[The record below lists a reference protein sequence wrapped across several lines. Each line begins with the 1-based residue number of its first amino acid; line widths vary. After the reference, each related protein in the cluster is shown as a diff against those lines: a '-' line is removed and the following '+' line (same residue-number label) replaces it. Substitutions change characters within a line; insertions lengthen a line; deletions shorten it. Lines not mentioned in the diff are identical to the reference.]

1 MQRSSFTQLEHYYN
15 EIMRAKQGAPKFIL
29 VGNEVDKNLQREVT
43 TEEGRQKAHAWGC
56 AFFETSALTRDGVEE
71 AFTRVVR
78 ELRGTVVE
86 EPEAAKEPSCWS
98 KCVIL

>member
-1 MQRSSFTQLEHYYN
+1 
-15 EIMRAKQGAPKFIL
+15 MRAKGGAPKFIL
-29 VGNEVDKNLQREVT
+29 VGNKVDNEYSLHWQREVT
-43 TEEGRQKAHAWGC
+43 TDEGRQKAHAWGC

-86 EPEAAKEPSCWS
+86 EPEVAREPSCWS